1 MFNPQLI
8 LVKFLF
14 LTFTYHYY
22 YVFIYL
28 RSFIFPLFYSAS
40 LNITLCEVSS
50 LYKDCYNYYYYYY
63 YYYYY

>member
-1 MFNPQLI
+1 M

-28 RSFIFPLFYSAS
+28 RSFIFLLFYRAP

-50 LYKDCYNYYYYYY
+50 LYKDCYHYNYYYYYY
-63 YYYYY
+63 